1 MHTAFVQ
8 IRRWANKRY
17 IMRVC
22 ACMNVCTYE
31 CVLRS
36 NERIFVFVYVFLCA
50 SVRCLVCRY
59 MPIRAPG
66 GTKTSTCSLN
76 MNRLCVHRSLDLTP
90 TGCPLV
96 NSLVPVVF
104 FQPYHFF
111 LLKMSLQLTIVL
123 FLLFFQVYD
132 QNVRA
137 FPCDFPAKST
147 KTNEIYLVRN
157 PTARS
162 ITGNIILT
170 KIKNYI

>member
-17 IMRVC
+17 IMCVC
-22 ACMNVCTYE
+22 ACMNMCKYE
-31 CVLRS
+31 CVLHLY
-36 NERIFVFVYVFLCA
+36 ERIFVFVYVFLCA
-50 SVRCLVCRY
+50 CVRCLCVCRY

-111 LLKMSLQLTIVL
+111 FFTENVITTYYSFVL
-123 FLLFFQVYD
+123 IIFLGS
-132 QNVRA
+132 R
-137 FPCDFPAKST
+137 PKCSR
-147 KTNEIYLVRN
+147 I
-157 PTARS
+157 S
-162 ITGNIILT
+162 M
-170 KIKNYI
+170 